1 MHFGDAVRPRHY
13 STSFDAAG
21 YEVAGHRW
29 ADLSE
34 HGFGAALLSDCKYG
48 YSCYG
53 NELRMSLLRAPKS
66 LDPEADMGTHEFA
79 YALMPHAGG
88 WREAGVVAEA
98 LRFNVPV
105 RWAAVAPDSFAARD
119 GPNLV

>member
-34 HGFGAALLSDCKYG
+34 YGFGATLLSDCKYG
-48 YSCYG
+48 YSCYA
-53 NELRMSLLRAPKS
+53 NELRMSLLRSPKS
-66 LDPEADMGTHEFA
+66 PDPEADMGAHEFA
-79 YALMPHAGG
+79 YALMPHDGS
-88 WREAGVVAEA
+88 WRAAGVVAEA
-98 LRFNVPV
+98 LRFNVPFL
-105 RWAAVAPDSFAARD
+105 WVADAPRSLAS
-119 GPNLV
+119 